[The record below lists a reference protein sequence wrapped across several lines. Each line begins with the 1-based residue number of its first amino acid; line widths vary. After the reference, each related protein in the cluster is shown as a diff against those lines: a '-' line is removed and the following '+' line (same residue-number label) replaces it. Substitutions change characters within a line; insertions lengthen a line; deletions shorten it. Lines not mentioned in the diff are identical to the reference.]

1 MAKRPAKSEADDS
14 GTASPAQPRARRSKA
29 SSKTSESAEV
39 AQALGGTID
48 TPPAAEESNTQA
60 ARGRADSNRNADTDP
75 GSRPEALT
83 SESVS
88 MGSEPSEEDIRIR
101 AYHRY
106 LERGG
111 VPGYDFDDWLEAERE
126 LRERR

>member
-14 GTASPAQPRARRSKA
+14 GTVSPAQPRARRSKG

-48 TPPAAEESNTQA
+48 TPAPEESNTQA

-83 SESVS
+83 SESVA

>member
-14 GTASPAQPRARRSKA
+14 GTAAPAQPRAQRSRTPA
-29 SSKTSESAEV
+29 TTSESAEV
-39 AQALGGTID
+39 AQALGATE
-48 TPPAAEESNTQA
+48 TPAAPAESNTQA
-60 ARGRADSNRNADTDP
+60 ARGRAKSQRQGSTDRV
-75 GSRPEALT
+75 SRPEALT

-88 MGSEPSEEDIRIR
+88 MASEPSEEEIRMR
-101 AYHRY
+101 AYHLY

-126 LRERR
+126 LREGR